1 MSPLLQGLRVDGPK
15 LVSLS
20 PRAAMPGGEVELRGS
35 GLQLAGSPSAASAKA
50 VGAARAAAVGNGAA
64 AFGEMTL
71 PQVTVG
77 DAPVYLGLSRQGRA
91 VIRIPEG
98 IISGEV
104 VLARSDG
111 GVSNALPLSVA
122 VPMAEN
128 LHPVANP
135 AVDLDGTVFATV
147 SGPRGQSVPV
157 SVFSIA
163 RDFQVRPFVRDL
175 MNATGLAFDA
185 DGYLYVSSRA
195 EGTVYRVSPSGAMS
209 TYAEGMGIATGIAF
223 DGEGNLYVG
232 DRSGTIFKVGRQ
244 RGANGGVAGVLGA
257 SGDAVAGGSLID
269 RETFV
274 YATLEP
280 SIAAYHLAFND
291 EGTLFVTGPTT
302 SSNQAVHAIDRDGR
316 TTIFYQG
323 LGRAQGMAFDVDGNL
338 YVAASLRG
346 QRGIVRI
353 TPQREASLAVA
364 GNDLVGLA
372 FLEDGCAALA
382 TKDALYHVALD
393 VEGRRLV

>member
-1 MSPLLQGLRVDGPK
+1 M
-15 LVSLS
+15 
-20 PRAAMPGGEVELRGS
+20 
-35 GLQLAGSPSAASAKA
+35 
-50 VGAARAAAVGNGAA
+50 
-64 AFGEMTL
+64 
-71 PQVTVG
+71 VG
-77 DAPVYLGLSRQGRA
+77 DTPVYLSLSRPGRT

-98 IISGEV
+98 AISGDV
-104 VLARSDG
+104 VLSVGNGAGSA
-111 GVSNALPLSVA
+111 GVSNALDLRVA
-122 VPMAEN
+122 VPMAEG
-128 LHPVANP
+128 LHPVSNP
-135 AVDLDGTVFATV
+135 AVDADGNVYATV
-147 SGPRGQSVPV
+147 SGQRGQSVPV
-157 SVFSIA
+157 SIYAIA

-175 MNATGLAFDA
+175 MNATGLAFGP
-185 DGYLYVSSRA
+185 DGYLYSSSRA
-195 EGTVYRVSPSGAMS
+195 EGTVYRISPAGAMS

-223 DGEGNLYVG
+223 DRDGNLYVG
-232 DRSGTIFKVGRQ
+232 DRSGTIFKIGPDK
-244 RGANGGVAGVLGA
+244 GPGV
-257 SGDAVAGGSLID
+257 D

-302 SSNQAVHAIDRDGR
+302 SSNQSVYAIDRDGH
-316 TTIFYQG
+316 TTVFYQG
-323 LGRAQGMAFDVDGNL
+323 LGRAQGLAFDVAGNL

-353 TPQREASLAVA
+353 TPTREASLAVS

-393 VEGRRLV
+393 IEGRKLV

>member
-1 MSPLLQGLRVDGPK
+1 MSPLLQGARVDGPK
-15 LVSLS
+15 LVSVT
-20 PRAAMPGGEVELRGS
+20 PGAAMPGGEVELRGS
-35 GLQLAGSPSAASAKA
+35 GLQVAAHPTAKA
-50 VGAARAAAVGNGAA
+50 VGGTSANGAGA
-64 AFGEMTL
+64 GFAL
-71 PQVTVG
+71 PRVTVG
-77 DAPVYLGLSRQGRA
+77 DLPVGLGLSRPGRA
-91 VIRIPEG
+91 VVRIPEG
-98 IISGEV
+98 TISGEV
-104 VLARSDG
+104 VLARGDG
-111 GVSNALPLSVA
+111 GVSNALGLRVA

-135 AVDLDGTVFATV
+135 AVDADGTVYATV
-147 SGPRGQSVPV
+147 SGARGQSVPV

-163 RDFQVRPFVRDL
+163 RDFQVRPFVREL
-175 MNATGLAFDA
+175 LNATGLAFDG

-195 EGTVYRVSPSGAMS
+195 EGTVYRVSPQGAIT

-223 DGEGNLYVG
+223 DRDGNLFVG
-232 DRSGTIFKVGRQ
+232 DRSGTIFKVGPE
-244 RGANGGVAGVLGA
+244 RGAGVE
-257 SGDAVAGGSLID
+257 
-269 RETFV
+269 REIFV

-280 SIAAYHLAFND
+280 SLAAYHLAFND
-291 EGTLFVTGPTT
+291 EGTLFVTGPTA
-302 SSNQAVHAIDRDGR
+302 SSNQAVYAIDRDGQ
-316 TTIFYQG
+316 TTVFYQG

-353 TPQREASLAVA
+353 TPGREATLAVS
-364 GNDLVGLA
+364 GNNLVGLA